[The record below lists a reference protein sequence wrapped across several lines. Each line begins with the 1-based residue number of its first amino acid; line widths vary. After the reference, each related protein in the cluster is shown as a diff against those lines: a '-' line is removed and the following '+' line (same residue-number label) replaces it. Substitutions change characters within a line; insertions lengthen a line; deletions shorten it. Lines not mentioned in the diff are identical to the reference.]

1 MFKYSYETKSHM
13 KGLPYIL
20 SGIAVLV
27 LIVTLVVVSARERN
41 GENTDS
47 PISGDVQ
54 KIVLSYKN
62 GNYYPQEI
70 RVKAGK
76 PVQISLDS
84 SVSGCY
90 RSFTIRQLG
99 VAKYLKTP
107 SDSVT
112 FTPTKSGIYTFA
124 CSMGMG
130 TGKLIVE

>member
-1 MFKYSYETKSHM
+1 MKSV
-13 KGLPYIL
+13 PY
-20 SGIAVLV
+20 
-27 LIVTLVVVSARERN
+27 VVSAVAVLALIVAIVMAN
-41 GENTDS
+41 SGSDGGGDGGVV
-47 PISGDVQ
+47 SGDAQ

-62 GNYYPQEI
+62 GNYYPQEV
-70 RVKAGK
+70 RVKSGK

-90 RSFTIRQLG
+90 RSFTIRTLG

-112 FTPTKSGIYTFA
+112 FTPTKSGTYTFA

-130 TGKLIVE
+130 TGRLIVE